1 MIGGQVLIIQ
11 KIDKIKINK
20 NKKIKK
26 NKKFFLFLKMAK
38 PKKQESSKYE
48 NVDLKTYSIESL
60 MSKVKELIET
70 KKIIDIKISSL
81 KRENNYS
88 SLSKDLTKVKEE
100 IYNYMLEHNLN
111 EINGIK
117 IDDFKPSKVKKE
129 ERNEKKIERIASI
142 LDPIISD
149 EDSRLEISEQ
159 IVENI

>member
-1 MIGGQVLIIQ
+1 
-11 KIDKIKINK
+11 
-20 NKKIKK
+20 
-26 NKKFFLFLKMAK
+26 MAK